1 MYSEEIRKYSEV
13 QASHVKEFCFGTSFF
28 SQKFSMYWDLRR
40 KSTKEL
46 TFEDNDDD
54 DDDNKDNNKKFLYIL
69 RFTQFKYTRDY

>member
-1 MYSEEIRKYSEV
+1 MG
-13 QASHVKEFCFGTSFF
+13 QASFLKS
-28 SQKFSMYWDLRR
+28 LRR